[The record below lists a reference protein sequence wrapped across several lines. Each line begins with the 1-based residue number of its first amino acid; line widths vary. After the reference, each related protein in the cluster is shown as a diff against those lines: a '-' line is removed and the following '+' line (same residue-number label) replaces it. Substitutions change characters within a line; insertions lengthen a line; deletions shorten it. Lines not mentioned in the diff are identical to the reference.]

1 MSVSTLSNFIAA
13 VNATTGKSGSVY
25 NASSPNVDGAIL
37 ISRAPSASAA
47 FVGYLKVFYSTNPDT
62 SVVSDLNPSAAGVI
76 IRGVNGGLTDVE
88 RYCDA
93 QAFINS
99 LAAN

>member
-1 MSVSTLSNFIAA
+1 MSVSSLSNFIAA

-25 NASSPNVDGAIL
+25 NASSPDANGVIAIN
-37 ISRAPSASAA
+37 RAPSASGS
-47 FVGYLKVFYSTNPDT
+47 FVLFAKVFYSANPNTGVITDA
-62 SVVSDLNPSAAGVI
+62 NPSGSGVI
-76 IRGVNGGLTDVE
+76 IKGENSGLNDVE

-93 QAFINS
+93 QAFINQ